1 MSVPSLGHFHF
12 FDTVPAS
19 GCNRERVLRWMRRK
33 GAYALLAVRER
44 RRCLARG
51 EILRACSCVHATS
64 DQLRVALLALDVRYC
79 CRVARKDVDLRLR
92 PHVPDACGRVTAR
105 RDKYVECWMEAKSVY
120 SGKVTVI
127 VTNDLVNLKI
137 PTLDHLSRTVSDE
150 EGT

>member
-33 GAYALLAVRER
+33 GAYALLVVRER

-64 DQLRVALLALDVRYC
+64 DQLRVALLALHVC
-79 CRVARKDVDLRLR
+79 NCR
-92 PHVPDACGRVTAR
+92 
-105 RDKYVECWMEAKSVY
+105 SV
-120 SGKVTVI
+120 SSEHM
-127 VTNDLVNLKI
+127 NLHFYAHI
-137 PTLDHLSRTVSDE
+137 PNAS
-150 EGT
+150 